1 MEINKYM
8 TSVEQIGHV
17 FEYTSKY
24 VAYVSSVV
32 KNESDFVLLII
43 DDTYKKI
50 KQDLYGVWDSYS
62 LEYWV
67 NHIYITSIKCIY
79 NALDQEDFSFD
90 FCEISEDVVD
100 FDANLKRDRKDFDYN
115 DNVSYEKQK
124 KQLNERLGLL
134 SSKQRL
140 ALILFYVFDCEI
152 FEIAKLYNVN
162 EIKMKS
168 ILADSR
174 KKLNVSIPFFRW
186 VLSSQL
192 SKQEPCKFLLYDE
205 CSNTC
210 YKTGV
215 GVYRPE

>member
-1 MEINKYM
+1 MKNK
-8 TSVEQIGHV
+8 
-17 FEYTSKY
+17 
-24 VAYVSSVV
+24 
-32 KNESDFVLLII
+32 
-43 DDTYKKI
+43 
-50 KQDLYGVWDSYS
+50 
-62 LEYWV
+62 
-67 NHIYITSIKCIY
+67 
-79 NALDQEDFSFD
+79 
-90 FCEISEDVVD
+90 
-100 FDANLKRDRKDFDYN
+100 
-115 DNVSYEKQK
+115 K

-205 CSNTC
+205 CSNTY